1 MTPIT
6 KAHGRAV
13 RHAALLAALLAAFGA
28 APSSAQQPAPFP
40 APKAPPPKAAPKQP
54 APPAPQQPAQVPP
67 APAPTTPQLTAA
79 PTVPLVYSPWVKI
92 CQKVPAG
99 VQDPQICLTLR
110 EARLET
116 GQLMAAAALVERAGD
131 PKKLIRITLPL
142 GVQLA
147 AGTRL
152 TLDSEQPA
160 AAAYVMCTPGG
171 CLSDYDV
178 TPDYIEKLKKGQN
191 MILQGVNT
199 IGQVASYA
207 LSLAD
212 FAKVLEGPPT
222 DGDAFAASQKKFW
235 EDRLKAQQPVAPPK

>member
-6 KAHGRAV
+6 TARGRDVRSAAV
-13 RHAALLAALLAAFGA
+13 LAALLVAFSAALAG
-28 APSSAQQPAPFP
+28 AQQPAPFP

-54 APPAPQQPAQVPP
+54 APQQPAQVQP
-67 APAPTTPQLTAA
+67 APAPAPQQQLTAA
-79 PTVPLVYSPWVKI
+79 PAVPLVYSPWVKI

-99 VQDPQICLTLR
+99 VPDPQICLTLR

-131 PKKLIRITLPL
+131 PKKLIRVTLPL

-152 TLDSEQPA
+152 TLDSDQPA
-160 AAAYVMCTPGG
+160 SAAYVMCTPGG

-207 LSLAD
+207 LPLAD
-212 FAKVLEGPPT
+212 FAKANEGAPT

-235 EDRLKAQQPVAPPK
+235 EDKLKTQQPVAPPK